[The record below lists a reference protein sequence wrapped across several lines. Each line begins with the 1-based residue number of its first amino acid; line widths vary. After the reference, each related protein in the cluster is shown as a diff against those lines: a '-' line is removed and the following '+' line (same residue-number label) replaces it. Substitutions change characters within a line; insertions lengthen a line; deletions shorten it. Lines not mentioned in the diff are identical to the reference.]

1 MGATAGVLW
10 ARALE
15 VCCRHFGEALPQKQ
29 AEFDAIVSQF
39 LDAAEY
45 VREQEVGSTVFH
57 RACAVGT
64 TEPAASRRHLP
75 QRVSSVSHSI
85 AEYSSLTMPLYTL
98 THSHAHTLTI
108 TCCYDVIDGTQD
120 LKICSHADSQI
131 LSHSICVA
139 DAV

>member
-45 VREQEVGSTVFH
+45 VRQQEVWSTVFH
-57 RACAVGT
+57 RTCAVDT
-64 TEPAASRRHLP
+64 TESAASSDGTYLNVYRLSLT
-75 QRVSSVSHSI
+75 VF
-85 AEYSSLTMPLYTL
+85 AEYSSSTMPLYTL
-98 THSHAHTLTI
+98 THS
-108 TCCYDVIDGTQD
+108 
-120 LKICSHADSQI
+120 
-131 LSHSICVA
+131 LSLV
-139 DAV
+139 VMM